1 MATKLKSSKILRFIS
16 VVILTVSLI
25 LLAFMGIYILK
36 NYDSVKSQNFYETN
50 KFKNPFNDLNYAVV
64 DSFEVYKSEE
74 EVRNPINLQEKYVDI
89 NLKKNLQEYE
99 NAIER
104 IESSY
109 EYKINSA
116 KVHESKDELQFIL
129 SNKEKD
135 IEKAKK
141 DILKTEEEIR
151 KDMLDVRIEEYNN
164 KLNIINRFPNI
175 KYIIEDN
182 SGDRLNTNIEDDLN
196 EETISNLKNDSD
208 FYLILNIENK
218 KNVLE
223 SADSNFT
230 KEQLKNIINNDS
242 FNYRNTENKN
252 LKISYFVP
260 KSFIY
265 EDEISL
271 GKENYNKL
279 KSKALVEKAIL
290 LSAVLVTLSIL
301 ALIYLNIQRKDKN
314 KDKSILERIYSRIY
328 IEFQLV
334 ILCIGLVSIIITA
347 YESLKEPVYTILLG
361 IAMIGTYYL
370 MAFTYGS
377 IIEVKEL
384 GIKELLR
391 RKSLIYKMIN
401 GLNKIVKSAVEEV
414 FLIKSTGI
422 KIAIFLILTFIF
434 MVSMLSLRGSRRGSS
449 DFITL
454 ILVIYILTYIIS
466 VILYV
471 VKSANYLNKI
481 VVGSFKIANGDL
493 NYVIDEG
500 GKGILKDLSHN
511 INNMKSGLKE
521 SIDSEVKSERMKTEL
536 ITNVSHDL
544 KTPLTSIITYVDL
557 IKNEDLTKE
566 ERMDYIKVL
575 ERKSERLKILI
586 EDLFEASKAAS
597 GEVELNIEKVDITS
611 LLKQALAEFE
621 EKIKESSL
629 DFKIN
634 LPKEKLYIMVDGKK
648 TWRILENQIS
658 NALKYSLEN
667 TRVYINIE
675 DIDNKVV
682 ITIKNI
688 SAFEIDFNEDEILE
702 RFKRGDQ
709 SRNTEGS
716 GLGLAISNNLTKLQ
730 GGDFRVSVDGDL
742 FKVIIEFPKI

>member
-290 LSAVLVTLSIL
+290 LSAVLVTLTIL

-314 KDKSILERIYSRIY
+314 KDKGILERLYNKIY
-328 IEFQLV
+328 IEFQTV
-334 ILCIGLVSIIITA
+334 ILCIALILIISIA

-377 IIEVKEL
+377 IIEVKGL
-384 GIKELLR
+384 GIKEFFR
-391 RKSLIYKMIN
+391 RKSLIYKIIN
-401 GLNKIVKSAVEEV
+401 WVKKIVRRIVEEV

-422 KIAIFLILTFIF
+422 KISIFLILSF
-434 MVSMLSLRGSRRGSS
+434 MFMISMLSLRGSS

-466 VILYV
+466 VISYV

-500 GKGILKDLSHN
+500 GKGILKELSHN
-511 INNMKSGLKE
+511 INNMKSGLKD
-521 SIDSEVKSERMKTEL
+521 SIDSEIKSERMKTEL

-702 RFKRGDQ
+702 RFKRGDK

-742 FKVIIEFPKI
+742 FKVIIEFPKV

>member
-290 LSAVLVTLSIL
+290 LSAVLVTLTIL

-314 KDKSILERIYSRIY
+314 KDKGILERLYNKIY
-328 IEFQLV
+328 IEFQTV
-334 ILCIGLVSIIITA
+334 ILCIALILIISIA

-377 IIEVKEL
+377 IIEVKGL
-384 GIKELLR
+384 GIKEFFR
-391 RKSLIYKMIN
+391 RKSLIYKIIN
-401 GLNKIVKSAVEEV
+401 WVKKIVRRIVEEV

-422 KIAIFLILTFIF
+422 KIAIFLILSF
-434 MVSMLSLRGSRRGSS
+434 MFMISMLSLRGSS

-466 VILYV
+466 VISYV

-500 GKGILKDLSHN
+500 GKGILKELSHN
-511 INNMKSGLKE
+511 INNMKSGLKD
-521 SIDSEVKSERMKTEL
+521 SIDSEIKSERMKTEL

-702 RFKRGDQ
+702 RFKRGDK

-742 FKVIIEFPKI
+742 FKVIIEFPKV

>member
-50 KFKNPFNDLNYAVV
+50 KFKNPFNDLNSAII
-64 DSFEVYKSEE
+64 DSFTIYKSEE
-74 EVRNPINLQEKYVDI
+74 EVKDPINLQEEYLNVNI
-89 NLKKNLQEYE
+89 KN
-99 NAIER
+99 NA
-104 IESSY
+104 
-109 EYKINSA
+109 
-116 KVHESKDELQFIL
+116 QG
-129 SNKEKD
+129 
-135 IEKAKK
+135 
-141 DILKTEEEIR
+141 
-151 KDMLDVRIEEYNN
+151 YNN
-164 KLNIINRFPNI
+164 RLNVINRYPNI
-175 KYIIEDN
+175 KYIIEDT
-182 SGDRLNTNIEDDLN
+182 SEDRLNTNIEDDLN

-290 LSAVLVTLSIL
+290 LSAVLVTLTIL

-314 KDKSILERIYSRIY
+314 KDKGILERLYNKIY
-328 IEFQLV
+328 IEFQTV
-334 ILCIGLVSIIITA
+334 ILCIALILIISIA

-377 IIEVKEL
+377 IIEVKGL
-384 GIKELLR
+384 GIKEFFR
-391 RKSLIYKMIN
+391 RKSLIYKIIN
-401 GLNKIVKSAVEEV
+401 WVKKIVRRIVEEV

-422 KIAIFLILTFIF
+422 KISIFLILSF
-434 MVSMLSLRGSRRGSS
+434 MFMISMLSLRGSS

-466 VILYV
+466 VISYV

-500 GKGILKDLSHN
+500 GKGILKELSHN
-511 INNMKSGLKE
+511 INNMKSGLKD
-521 SIDSEVKSERMKTEL
+521 SIDSEIKSERMKTEL

-742 FKVIIEFPKI
+742 FKVIIEFPKV

>member
-25 LLAFMGIYILK
+25 LVAFMGIYILK
-36 NYDSVKSQNFYETN
+36 NYDSVKSQSFYETN
-50 KFKNPFNDLNYAVV
+50 KFKNPFNNLNFAII
-64 DSFEVYKSEE
+64 DSFTIYKSEE
-74 EVRNPINLQEKYVDI
+74 EVKEPINSQ
-89 NLKKNLQEYE
+89 
-99 NAIER
+99 
-104 IESSY
+104 
-109 EYKINSA
+109 
-116 KVHESKDELQFIL
+116 
-129 SNKEKD
+129 
-135 IEKAKK
+135 
-141 DILKTEEEIR
+141 
-151 KDMLDVRIEEYNN
+151 EEYLKANIKNN
-164 KLNIINRFPNI
+164 SQGYNNRLSVINRYPNI
-175 KYIIEDN
+175 KYIIEDT
-182 SGDRLNTNIEDDLN
+182 SEDRLNTNIENDLS
-196 EETISNLKNDSD
+196 EETIANLKNESD
-208 FYLILNIENK
+208 FYLILNTQN

-242 FNYRNTENKN
+242 FNYKNTENKN

-260 KSFIY
+260 RDLIY
-265 EDEISL
+265 DDEISL

-279 KSKALVEKAIL
+279 KSKALVEKAIV
-290 LSAVLVTLSIL
+290 LSGVLVALSLL
-301 ALIYLNIQRKDKN
+301 ALIYLNIQRKNKN
-314 KDKSILERIYSRIY
+314 KDKGILERIYSRIY
-328 IEFQLV
+328 IEFQLI
-334 ILCIGLVSIIITA
+334 ILCIGLVSIIITS

-377 IIEVKEL
+377 IIELKGLGVKEFF
-384 GIKELLR
+384 R
-391 RKSLIYKMIN
+391 RKSLIYKIIN
-401 GLNKIVKSAVEEV
+401 WVKNIIKRIVEEV
-414 FLIKSTGI
+414 FFIKSTGI
-422 KIAIFLILTFIF
+422 KISIFLILSFMFMIF
-434 MVSMLSLRGSRRGSS
+434 VLSLRGSSG
-449 DFITL
+449 FLTL

-466 VILYV
+466 VISYV
-471 VKSANYLNKI
+471 VRFSNYLTKI
-481 VVGSFKIANGDL
+481 VVGSYKIANGDL

-500 GKGILKDLSHN
+500 GKGILKELSHN
-511 INNMKSGLKE
+511 INNIKSGLKD
-521 SIDSEVKSERMKTEL
+521 SIDSEIKSERMKTEL

-557 IKNEDLTKE
+557 IKNEELTKD

-597 GEVELNIEKVDITS
+597 GEVELNIEKVDISS

-634 LPKEKLYIMVDGKK
+634 SPKEKLYIMVDGKK

-658 NALKYSLEN
+658 NALKYSLKN

-702 RFKRGDQ
+702 RFKRGDK

>member
-1 MATKLKSSKILRFIS
+1 
-16 VVILTVSLI
+16 
-25 LLAFMGIYILK
+25 
-36 NYDSVKSQNFYETN
+36 
-50 KFKNPFNDLNYAVV
+50 
-64 DSFEVYKSEE
+64 
-74 EVRNPINLQEKYVDI
+74 
-89 NLKKNLQEYE
+89 
-99 NAIER
+99 
-104 IESSY
+104 
-109 EYKINSA
+109 
-116 KVHESKDELQFIL
+116 
-129 SNKEKD
+129 
-135 IEKAKK
+135 
-141 DILKTEEEIR
+141 
-151 KDMLDVRIEEYNN
+151 
-164 KLNIINRFPNI
+164 
-175 KYIIEDN
+175 
-182 SGDRLNTNIEDDLN
+182 
-196 EETISNLKNDSD
+196 
-208 FYLILNIENK
+208 
-218 KNVLE
+218 
-223 SADSNFT
+223 
-230 KEQLKNIINNDS
+230 
-242 FNYRNTENKN
+242 
-252 LKISYFVP
+252 
-260 KSFIY
+260 
-265 EDEISL
+265 
-271 GKENYNKL
+271 
-279 KSKALVEKAIL
+279 
-290 LSAVLVTLSIL
+290 
-301 ALIYLNIQRKDKN
+301 
-314 KDKSILERIYSRIY
+314 
-328 IEFQLV
+328 
-334 ILCIGLVSIIITA
+334 
-347 YESLKEPVYTILLG
+347 
-361 IAMIGTYYL
+361 
-370 MAFTYGS
+370 
-377 IIEVKEL
+377 
-384 GIKELLR
+384 
-391 RKSLIYKMIN
+391 MIN

-422 KIAIFLILTFIF
+422 KISIFLILSF
-434 MVSMLSLRGSRRGSS
+434 MFMISMLSLRGSS

-466 VILYV
+466 VISYV

-500 GKGILKDLSHN
+500 GKGILKELSHN
-511 INNMKSGLKE
+511 INNMKSGLKD
-521 SIDSEVKSERMKTEL
+521 SIDSEIKSERMKTEL

-702 RFKRGDQ
+702 RFKRGDK

>member
-1 MATKLKSSKILRFIS
+1 
-16 VVILTVSLI
+16 
-25 LLAFMGIYILK
+25 MGIYILK

-50 KFKNPFNDLNYAVV
+50 KFKNPFNDLNSAII
-64 DSFEVYKSEE
+64 DSFTIYKSEE
-74 EVRNPINLQEKYVDI
+74 EVKDPINLQEEYLNVNI
-89 NLKKNLQEYE
+89 KN
-99 NAIER
+99 NA
-104 IESSY
+104 
-109 EYKINSA
+109 
-116 KVHESKDELQFIL
+116 QG
-129 SNKEKD
+129 
-135 IEKAKK
+135 
-141 DILKTEEEIR
+141 
-151 KDMLDVRIEEYNN
+151 YNN
-164 KLNIINRFPNI
+164 RLNVINRYPNI
-175 KYIIEDN
+175 KYIIEDT
-182 SGDRLNTNIEDDLN
+182 SEDRLNTNIEDDLN

-290 LSAVLVTLSIL
+290 LSAVLVTLTIL

-314 KDKSILERIYSRIY
+314 KDKGILERLYNKIY
-328 IEFQLV
+328 IEFQTV
-334 ILCIGLVSIIITA
+334 ILCIALILIISIA

-384 GIKELLR
+384 GIKEFFR
-391 RKSLIYKMIN
+391 RKSLIYKIIN
-401 GLNKIVKSAVEEV
+401 WVKKIVRRIVEEV

-422 KIAIFLILTFIF
+422 KISIFLILSF
-434 MVSMLSLRGSRRGSS
+434 MFMISMLSLRGSS

-466 VILYV
+466 VISYV

-500 GKGILKDLSHN
+500 GKGILKELSHN
-511 INNMKSGLKE
+511 INNMKSGLKD
-521 SIDSEVKSERMKTEL
+521 SIDSEIKSERMKTEL

-702 RFKRGDQ
+702 RFKRGDK

-742 FKVIIEFPKI
+742 FKVIIEFPKV

>member
-74 EVRNPINLQEKYVDI
+74 EVKDPINLQEEYLNVNI
-89 NLKKNLQEYE
+89 KN
-99 NAIER
+99 NA
-104 IESSY
+104 
-109 EYKINSA
+109 
-116 KVHESKDELQFIL
+116 QG
-129 SNKEKD
+129 
-135 IEKAKK
+135 
-141 DILKTEEEIR
+141 
-151 KDMLDVRIEEYNN
+151 YNN
-164 KLNIINRFPNI
+164 RLNVINRYPNI
-175 KYIIEDN
+175 KYIIEDT
-182 SGDRLNTNIEDDLN
+182 SEDRLNTNIEDDLN

-290 LSAVLVTLSIL
+290 LSAVLVTLTIL

-314 KDKSILERIYSRIY
+314 KDKGILERLYNKIY
-328 IEFQLV
+328 IEFQTV
-334 ILCIGLVSIIITA
+334 ILCIALILIISIA

-377 IIEVKEL
+377 IIEVKGL
-384 GIKELLR
+384 GIKEFFR
-391 RKSLIYKMIN
+391 RKSLIYKIIN
-401 GLNKIVKSAVEEV
+401 WVKKIVRRIVEEV

-422 KIAIFLILTFIF
+422 KISIFLILSF
-434 MVSMLSLRGSRRGSS
+434 MFMISMLSLRGSS

-466 VILYV
+466 VISYV

-500 GKGILKDLSHN
+500 GKGILKELSHN
-511 INNMKSGLKE
+511 INNMKSGLKD
-521 SIDSEVKSERMKTEL
+521 SIDSEIKSERMKTEL

-702 RFKRGDQ
+702 RFKRGDK

-742 FKVIIEFPKI
+742 FKVIIEFPKV

>member
-16 VVILTVSLI
+16 VVALTVSLI
-25 LLAFMGIYILK
+25 LLAFMCIYILK
-36 NYDSVKSQNFYETN
+36 NYDDVKSENFYETT
-50 KFKNPFNDLNYAVV
+50 KFKNSLNDLNYAVI
-64 DSFEVYKSEE
+64 DSFTIYKNEE

-99 NAIER
+99 NAIRR

-116 KVHESKDELQFIL
+116 KVYESKDELQAIL

-164 KLNIINRFPNI
+164 KLNVINRFPNI

-218 KNVLE
+218 KNVFE

-230 KEQLKNIINNDS
+230 KEQLKSIINNDS

-260 KSFIY
+260 RDFIY
-265 EDEISL
+265 EDEIRFA
-271 GKENYNKL
+271 KEGYNNL

-290 LSAVLVTLSIL
+290 LSGVLIILSIL
-301 ALIYLNIQRKDKN
+301 ALIYLNMHRKNRN
-314 KDKSILERIYSRIY
+314 KDKSILERIYSKIY
-328 IEFQLV
+328 IEFQF
-334 ILCIGLVSIIITA
+334 IMLCIGLISIISMA
-347 YESLKEPVYTILLG
+347 YESLRQPEYTVFLG
-361 IAMIGTYYL
+361 IAMIGMYYL

-401 GLNKIVKSAVEEV
+401 GLNKIVKGTVEEA
-414 FLIKSTGI
+414 FLIKSTAI

-434 MVSMLSLRGSRRGSS
+434 MISMLSLRGSS
-449 DFITL
+449 DFVAL

-466 VILYV
+466 VILYI
-471 VKSANYLNKI
+471 VKSANYLNRI
-481 VVGSFKIANGDL
+481 VVGSSKIANGDL

-511 INNMKSGLKE
+511 INNMKIGLKE

-566 ERMDYIKVL
+566 ERMDYIKIL

-658 NALKYSLEN
+658 NILKYSLEN

-675 DIDNKVV
+675 EIENRAV
-682 ITIKNI
+682 ITMKNI
-688 SAFEIDFNEDEILE
+688 SAFEIDFNKDEILE
-702 RFKRGDQ
+702 RFKRGDK

-730 GGDFRVSVDGDL
+730 GGDFKVSVDGDL
-742 FKVIIEFPKI
+742 FKVIIEFLKVQ

>member
-50 KFKNPFNDLNYAVV
+50 KFKNPFNDLNSAII
-64 DSFEVYKSEE
+64 DSFTIYKSEE
-74 EVRNPINLQEKYVDI
+74 EVKNPINLQEEYLNVNI
-89 NLKKNLQEYE
+89 KN
-99 NAIER
+99 NA
-104 IESSY
+104 
-109 EYKINSA
+109 
-116 KVHESKDELQFIL
+116 QG
-129 SNKEKD
+129 
-135 IEKAKK
+135 
-141 DILKTEEEIR
+141 
-151 KDMLDVRIEEYNN
+151 YNN
-164 KLNIINRFPNI
+164 RLNVINRYPNI
-175 KYIIEDN
+175 KYIIEDT
-182 SGDRLNTNIEDDLN
+182 SEDRLNTNIENDLS
-196 EETISNLKNDSD
+196 EETITNLKNDSD

-290 LSAVLVTLSIL
+290 LSAVLVTLTIL

-314 KDKSILERIYSRIY
+314 KDKGILERLYNKIY
-328 IEFQLV
+328 IEFQTV
-334 ILCIGLVSIIITA
+334 ILCIALILIISIA

-377 IIEVKEL
+377 IIEVKGL
-384 GIKELLR
+384 GIKEFFR
-391 RKSLIYKMIN
+391 RKSLIYKIIN
-401 GLNKIVKSAVEEV
+401 WVKKIVRRIVEEV

-422 KIAIFLILTFIF
+422 KISIFLILSFIF
-434 MVSMLSLRGSRRGSS
+434 MISMLSLRGSS

-466 VILYV
+466 VISYV

-500 GKGILKDLSHN
+500 GKGILKELSHN
-511 INNMKSGLKE
+511 INNMKSGLKD
-521 SIDSEVKSERMKTEL
+521 SIDSEIKSERMKTEL

-702 RFKRGDQ
+702 RFKRGDK

-742 FKVIIEFPKI
+742 FKVIIEFPKV

>member
-1 MATKLKSSKILRFIS
+1 MATKLKSSKVLRFIS

-25 LLAFMGIYILK
+25 LLAFMGVYTIK

-50 KFKNPFNDLNYAVV
+50 KFKNPFNDLNFAII
-64 DSFEVYKSEE
+64 DSFTIYKSEQ
-74 EVRNPINLQEKYVDI
+74 EVKEPINSQ
-89 NLKKNLQEYE
+89 
-99 NAIER
+99 
-104 IESSY
+104 
-109 EYKINSA
+109 
-116 KVHESKDELQFIL
+116 
-129 SNKEKD
+129 
-135 IEKAKK
+135 
-141 DILKTEEEIR
+141 
-151 KDMLDVRIEEYNN
+151 EEYLKANIKNN
-164 KLNIINRFPNI
+164 SQGYNNSLSVINRYPNI
-175 KYIIEDN
+175 KYIIEDT
-182 SGDRLNTNIEDDLN
+182 SEDRLNTNIENDLN
-196 EETISNLKNDSD
+196 EETIANLKNESD
-208 FYLILNIENK
+208 FYLILNTQN

-242 FNYRNTENKN
+242 FNYKNTENKN

-265 EDEISL
+265 DDEISL

-279 KSKALVEKAIL
+279 KSKALVEKTIV
-290 LSAVLVTLSIL
+290 LSGVLVALSLL
-301 ALIYLNIQRKDKN
+301 ALIYLNIQRKNKN
-314 KDKSILERIYSRIY
+314 KDKGILERIYSRIY
-328 IEFQLV
+328 IEFQLI
-334 ILCIGLVSIIITA
+334 ILCIGLVSIIITS

-377 IIEVKEL
+377 IIELKGLGVKEFF
-384 GIKELLR
+384 R
-391 RKSLIYKMIN
+391 RKSLIYKIIN
-401 GLNKIVKSAVEEV
+401 WVKKIIRRIVEEV

-422 KIAIFLILTFIF
+422 KISIFLILSFIF
-434 MVSMLSLRGSRRGSS
+434 MISMLSLRGSS

-466 VILYV
+466 VISYV

-500 GKGILKDLSHN
+500 GKGILKELSHN
-511 INNMKSGLKE
+511 INNMKSGLKD
-521 SIDSEVKSERMKTEL
+521 SIDSEIKSEKMKTEL

-658 NALKYSLEN
+658 NALKYSLKN

-702 RFKRGDQ
+702 RFKRGDK

-730 GGDFRVSVDGDL
+730 GGYFRVSVDGDL

>member
-50 KFKNPFNDLNYAVV
+50 KFKNPFNDLNSAII
-64 DSFEVYKSEE
+64 DSFTIYKSEE
-74 EVRNPINLQEKYVDI
+74 EVKDPINLQEEYLNVNI
-89 NLKKNLQEYE
+89 KN
-99 NAIER
+99 NA
-104 IESSY
+104 
-109 EYKINSA
+109 
-116 KVHESKDELQFIL
+116 QG
-129 SNKEKD
+129 
-135 IEKAKK
+135 
-141 DILKTEEEIR
+141 
-151 KDMLDVRIEEYNN
+151 YNN
-164 KLNIINRFPNI
+164 RLNVINRYPNI
-175 KYIIEDN
+175 KYIIEDT
-182 SGDRLNTNIEDDLN
+182 SEDRLNTNIEDDLN

-314 KDKSILERIYSRIY
+314 KDKGILERIYSRIY

-347 YESLKEPVYTILLG
+347 YESLRQPEYTVFLG

-422 KIAIFLILTFIF
+422 KISIFLILSF
-434 MVSMLSLRGSRRGSS
+434 MFMISMLSLRGSS

-466 VILYV
+466 VISYV

-500 GKGILKDLSHN
+500 GKGILKELSHN
-511 INNMKSGLKE
+511 INNMKSGLKD
-521 SIDSEVKSERMKTEL
+521 SIDSEIKSERMKTEL

-658 NALKYSLEN
+658 NALKYSLKN

-702 RFKRGDQ
+702 RFKRGDK

-742 FKVIIEFPKI
+742 FKVIIEFPKV

>member
-1 MATKLKSSKILRFIS
+1 
-16 VVILTVSLI
+16 
-25 LLAFMGIYILK
+25 MGIYILK

-50 KFKNPFNDLNYAVV
+50 KFKNPFNDLNSAII
-64 DSFEVYKSEE
+64 DSFTIYKSEE
-74 EVRNPINLQEKYVDI
+74 EVKDPINLQEEYLNVNI
-89 NLKKNLQEYE
+89 KN
-99 NAIER
+99 
-104 IESSY
+104 
-109 EYKINSA
+109 NS
-116 KVHESKDELQFIL
+116 QG
-129 SNKEKD
+129 
-135 IEKAKK
+135 
-141 DILKTEEEIR
+141 
-151 KDMLDVRIEEYNN
+151 YNN
-164 KLNIINRFPNI
+164 RLNVINRYPNI
-175 KYIIEDN
+175 KYIIEDT
-182 SGDRLNTNIEDDLN
+182 SEDRLNTNIENDLS
-196 EETISNLKNDSD
+196 EETITNLKNESD
-208 FYLILNIENK
+208 FYLILNTQN

-290 LSAVLVTLSIL
+290 LSGVLVTLSIL
-301 ALIYLNIQRKDKN
+301 ALIYLNIQRKAKN
-314 KDKSILERIYSRIY
+314 KDKSILERIYSKIY

-347 YESLKEPVYTILLG
+347 YESLKEPVYTIFLG

-377 IIEVKEL
+377 IIEVKGL
-384 GIKELLR
+384 GIKEFFR
-391 RKSLIYKMIN
+391 RKSLIYKIIN
-401 GLNKIVKSAVEEV
+401 WVKKIVRRIVEEV

-422 KIAIFLILTFIF
+422 KISIFLILSF
-434 MVSMLSLRGSRRGSS
+434 MFMISMLSLRGSS

-466 VILYV
+466 VISYV

-500 GKGILKDLSHN
+500 GKGILKELSHN
-511 INNMKSGLKE
+511 INNMKSGLKD
-521 SIDSEVKSERMKTEL
+521 SIDSEIKSERMKTEL

-566 ERMDYIKVL
+566 ERMDYIKIL

-597 GEVELNIEKVDITS
+597 GEVELNIEKVDISS

-658 NALKYSLEN
+658 NALKYSLKN

-702 RFKRGDQ
+702 RFKRGDK

-742 FKVIIEFPKI
+742 FKVIIEFPKV

>member
-50 KFKNPFNDLNYAVV
+50 KFKNPFNDLNSAII
-64 DSFEVYKSEE
+64 DSFTIYKSEE
-74 EVRNPINLQEKYVDI
+74 EVKDPINLQEEYLNVNI
-89 NLKKNLQEYE
+89 KN
-99 NAIER
+99 NA
-104 IESSY
+104 
-109 EYKINSA
+109 
-116 KVHESKDELQFIL
+116 QG
-129 SNKEKD
+129 
-135 IEKAKK
+135 
-141 DILKTEEEIR
+141 
-151 KDMLDVRIEEYNN
+151 YNN
-164 KLNIINRFPNI
+164 RLNVINRYPNI
-175 KYIIEDN
+175 KYIIEDT
-182 SGDRLNTNIEDDLN
+182 SEDRLNTNIEDDLN

-290 LSAVLVTLSIL
+290 LSAVLVTLTIL

-314 KDKSILERIYSRIY
+314 KDKGILERLYNKIY
-328 IEFQLV
+328 IEFQTV
-334 ILCIGLVSIIITA
+334 ILCIALILIISIA

-377 IIEVKEL
+377 IIEVKGL
-384 GIKELLR
+384 GIKEFFR
-391 RKSLIYKMIN
+391 RKSLIYKIIN
-401 GLNKIVKSAVEEV
+401 WVKKIVRRIVEEV

-422 KIAIFLILTFIF
+422 KISIFLILSF
-434 MVSMLSLRGSRRGSS
+434 MFMISMLSLRGSS

-466 VILYV
+466 VISYV

-500 GKGILKDLSHN
+500 GKGILKELSHN
-511 INNMKSGLKE
+511 INNMKSGLKD
-521 SIDSEVKSERMKTEL
+521 SIDSEIKSERMKTEL

-702 RFKRGDQ
+702 RFKRGDK

-742 FKVIIEFPKI
+742 FKVIIEFPKV

>member
-290 LSAVLVTLSIL
+290 LSAVLVTLTIL

-314 KDKSILERIYSRIY
+314 KDKGILERLYNKIY
-328 IEFQLV
+328 IEFQTV
-334 ILCIGLVSIIITA
+334 ILCIALILIISIA

-422 KIAIFLILTFIF
+422 KIAIFLILSF
-434 MVSMLSLRGSRRGSS
+434 MFMISMLSLRGSS

-466 VILYV
+466 VISYV

-500 GKGILKDLSHN
+500 GKGILKELSHN
-511 INNMKSGLKE
+511 INNMKSGLKD
-521 SIDSEVKSERMKTEL
+521 SIDSEIKSERMKTEL

-702 RFKRGDQ
+702 RFKRGDK

-742 FKVIIEFPKI
+742 FKVIIEFPKV

>member
-164 KLNIINRFPNI
+164 KLNIINRFSNI

-290 LSAVLVTLSIL
+290 LSAVLVTLTIL

-314 KDKSILERIYSRIY
+314 KDKGILERLYNKIY
-328 IEFQLV
+328 IEFQTV
-334 ILCIGLVSIIITA
+334 ILCIALILIISIA

-377 IIEVKEL
+377 IIEVKGL
-384 GIKELLR
+384 GIKEFFR
-391 RKSLIYKMIN
+391 RKSLIYKIIN
-401 GLNKIVKSAVEEV
+401 WVKKIVRRIVEEV

-422 KIAIFLILTFIF
+422 KISIFLILSF
-434 MVSMLSLRGSRRGSS
+434 MFMISMLSLRGSS

-466 VILYV
+466 VISYV

-500 GKGILKDLSHN
+500 GKGILKELSHN
-511 INNMKSGLKE
+511 INNMKSGLKD
-521 SIDSEVKSERMKTEL
+521 SIDSEIKSERMKTEL

-702 RFKRGDQ
+702 RFKRGDK

-742 FKVIIEFPKI
+742 FKVIIEFPKV

>member
-1 MATKLKSSKILRFIS
+1 
-16 VVILTVSLI
+16 
-25 LLAFMGIYILK
+25 MGIYILK

-50 KFKNPFNDLNYAVV
+50 KFKNPFNDLNSAII
-64 DSFEVYKSEE
+64 DSFTIYKSEE
-74 EVRNPINLQEKYVDI
+74 EVKDPINLQEEYLNVNI
-89 NLKKNLQEYE
+89 KN
-99 NAIER
+99 NA
-104 IESSY
+104 
-109 EYKINSA
+109 
-116 KVHESKDELQFIL
+116 QG
-129 SNKEKD
+129 
-135 IEKAKK
+135 
-141 DILKTEEEIR
+141 
-151 KDMLDVRIEEYNN
+151 YNN
-164 KLNIINRFPNI
+164 RLNVINRYPNI
-175 KYIIEDN
+175 KYIIEDT
-182 SGDRLNTNIEDDLN
+182 SEDRLNTNIEDDLN

-290 LSAVLVTLSIL
+290 LSAVLVTLTIL

-314 KDKSILERIYSRIY
+314 KDKGILERLYNKIY
-328 IEFQLV
+328 IEFQTV
-334 ILCIGLVSIIITA
+334 ILCIALILIISIA

-377 IIEVKEL
+377 IIEVKGL
-384 GIKELLR
+384 GIKEFFR
-391 RKSLIYKMIN
+391 RKSLIYKIIN
-401 GLNKIVKSAVEEV
+401 WVKKIVRRIVEEV

-422 KIAIFLILTFIF
+422 KISIFLILSF
-434 MVSMLSLRGSRRGSS
+434 MFMISMLSLRGSS

-466 VILYV
+466 VISYV

-500 GKGILKDLSHN
+500 GKGILKELSHN
-511 INNMKSGLKE
+511 INNMKSGLKD
-521 SIDSEVKSERMKTEL
+521 SIDSEIKSERMKTEL

-742 FKVIIEFPKI
+742 FKVIIEFPKV

>member
-1 MATKLKSSKILRFIS
+1 MATKLKSSKVLRFIS

-25 LLAFMGIYILK
+25 LLAFMCIYILK
-36 NYDSVKSQNFYETN
+36 NYDNAKSENFYETT
-50 KFKNPFNDLNYAVV
+50 KFKNSLNDLNYAVI
-64 DSFEVYKSEE
+64 DSFTIYKSEE
-74 EVRNPINLQEKYVDI
+74 EVSNPINLQEKYVDI

-109 EYKINSA
+109 EYKINGA

-151 KDMLDVRIEEYNN
+151 KDMLDVRREEYNN
-164 KLNIINRFPNI
+164 KLNVINRFPNI
-175 KYIIEDN
+175 KYIIEDS

-196 EETISNLKNDSD
+196 EETISNLKDDSD

-218 KNVLE
+218 KNVFE

-230 KEQLKNIINNDS
+230 KEQLKSIINNDS

-260 KSFIY
+260 RDFIY
-265 EDEISL
+265 EDEIRFA
-271 GKENYNKL
+271 KEGYNNL
-279 KSKALVEKAIL
+279 KSKALVEKAIV
-290 LSAVLVTLSIL
+290 LSGVLITLSIL
-301 ALIYLNIQRKDKN
+301 ALIYLNIHRKNRN
-314 KDKSILERIYSRIY
+314 KDKSILERIYSKIH
-328 IEFQLV
+328 IEFQFI
-334 ILCIGLVSIIITA
+334 ILCIGLISIIGIA
-347 YESLKEPVYTILLG
+347 YQSLRQPEYTVFLG
-361 IAMIGTYYL
+361 IAMIGMYYL
-370 MAFTYGS
+370 MAFTYGN

-384 GIKELLR
+384 GIKVLLQ
-391 RKSLIYKMIN
+391 RKSLIYKIGHSIKE
-401 GLNKIVKSAVEEV
+401 GLKKT

-422 KIAIFLILTFIF
+422 KIAMFLILTFIF
-434 MVSMLSLRGSRRGSS
+434 MISMVSLRGTS
-449 DFITL
+449 DFGAL
-454 ILVIYILTYIIS
+454 ILVMYILTYIIG
-466 VILYV
+466 VIYYI
-471 VKSANYLNKI
+471 VKFANYLNKI
-481 VVGSFKIANGDL
+481 VVGSSKIANGDL
-493 NYVIDEG
+493 NYVIDESG
-500 GKGILKDLSHN
+500 NGILKDLSYN
-511 INNMKSGLKE
+511 INNMKIGLKE

-557 IKNEDLTKE
+557 IKNENLTKE
-566 ERMDYIKVL
+566 ERMDYIKIL

-629 DFKIN
+629 DFKIS
-634 LPKEKLYIMVDGKK
+634 LPKEKLYIMVDGKR

-658 NALKYSLEN
+658 NILKYSLEN

-675 DIDNKVV
+675 EIENRAV
-682 ITIKNI
+682 ITMKNI
-688 SAFEIDFNEDEILE
+688 SAFELDFNEDEILE
-702 RFKRGDQ
+702 RFKRGDK

-730 GGDFRVSVDGDL
+730 GGDFKVSVDGDL
-742 FKVIIEFPKI
+742 FKVIIEFLKVQ

>member
-64 DSFEVYKSEE
+64 DSFTIYKSEE
-74 EVRNPINLQEKYVDI
+74 EV
-89 NLKKNLQEYE
+89 
-99 NAIER
+99 
-104 IESSY
+104 
-109 EYKINSA
+109 
-116 KVHESKDELQFIL
+116 
-129 SNKEKD
+129 KD

-164 KLNIINRFPNI
+164 RLNVINRYPNI
-175 KYIIEDN
+175 KYIIEDT
-182 SGDRLNTNIEDDLN
+182 SEDRLNTNIENDLS
-196 EETISNLKNDSD
+196 EETITNLKNDSD

-314 KDKSILERIYSRIY
+314 KDKGILERIYSRIY

-347 YESLKEPVYTILLG
+347 YESLRQPEYTVFLG

-422 KIAIFLILTFIF
+422 KISIFLILSF
-434 MVSMLSLRGSRRGSS
+434 MFMISMLSLRGSS

-466 VILYV
+466 VISYV

-500 GKGILKDLSHN
+500 GKGILKELSHN
-511 INNMKSGLKE
+511 INNMKSGLKD
-521 SIDSEVKSERMKTEL
+521 SIDSEIKSERMKTEL

-597 GEVELNIEKVDITS
+597 GEVDLNIEKVDITS

-702 RFKRGDQ
+702 RFKRGDK

>member
-1 MATKLKSSKILRFIS
+1 
-16 VVILTVSLI
+16 
-25 LLAFMGIYILK
+25 MGIYILK

-50 KFKNPFNDLNYAVV
+50 KFKNPFNDLNSAII
-64 DSFEVYKSEE
+64 DSFTIYKSEE
-74 EVRNPINLQEKYVDI
+74 EVKDPINLQEEYLNVNI
-89 NLKKNLQEYE
+89 KN
-99 NAIER
+99 NA
-104 IESSY
+104 
-109 EYKINSA
+109 
-116 KVHESKDELQFIL
+116 QG
-129 SNKEKD
+129 
-135 IEKAKK
+135 
-141 DILKTEEEIR
+141 
-151 KDMLDVRIEEYNN
+151 YNN
-164 KLNIINRFPNI
+164 RLNVINRYPNI
-175 KYIIEDN
+175 KYIIEDT
-182 SGDRLNTNIEDDLN
+182 SEDRLNTNIEDDLN

-290 LSAVLVTLSIL
+290 LSAVLVTLTIL

-314 KDKSILERIYSRIY
+314 KDKGILERLYNKIY
-328 IEFQLV
+328 IEFQTV
-334 ILCIGLVSIIITA
+334 ILCIALILIISIA

-377 IIEVKEL
+377 IIEVKGL
-384 GIKELLR
+384 GIKEFFR
-391 RKSLIYKMIN
+391 RKSLIYKIIN
-401 GLNKIVKSAVEEV
+401 WVKKIVRRIVEEV

-422 KIAIFLILTFIF
+422 KISIFLILSF
-434 MVSMLSLRGSRRGSS
+434 MFMISMLSLRGSS

-466 VILYV
+466 VISYV

-500 GKGILKDLSHN
+500 GKGILKELSHN
-511 INNMKSGLKE
+511 INNMKSGLKD
-521 SIDSEVKSERMKTEL
+521 SIDSEIKSERMKTEL

-702 RFKRGDQ
+702 RFKRGDK

-742 FKVIIEFPKI
+742 FKVIIEFPKV

>member
-50 KFKNPFNDLNYAVV
+50 KFKNPFNDLNSAII
-64 DSFEVYKSEE
+64 DSFTIYKSEE
-74 EVRNPINLQEKYVDI
+74 EVKDPINLQEEYLNVNI
-89 NLKKNLQEYE
+89 KN
-99 NAIER
+99 NA
-104 IESSY
+104 
-109 EYKINSA
+109 
-116 KVHESKDELQFIL
+116 QG
-129 SNKEKD
+129 
-135 IEKAKK
+135 
-141 DILKTEEEIR
+141 
-151 KDMLDVRIEEYNN
+151 YNN
-164 KLNIINRFPNI
+164 RLNVINRYPNI
-175 KYIIEDN
+175 KYIIEDT
-182 SGDRLNTNIEDDLN
+182 SEDRLNTNIEDDLN

-290 LSAVLVTLSIL
+290 LSAVLVTLTIL

-314 KDKSILERIYSRIY
+314 KDKGILERLYNKIY
-328 IEFQLV
+328 IEFQTV
-334 ILCIGLVSIIITA
+334 ILCIALILIISIA

-384 GIKELLR
+384 GIKEFFR
-391 RKSLIYKMIN
+391 RKSLIYKIIN
-401 GLNKIVKSAVEEV
+401 WVKKIVRRIVEEV

-422 KIAIFLILTFIF
+422 KISIFLILSF
-434 MVSMLSLRGSRRGSS
+434 MFMISMLSLRGSS

-466 VILYV
+466 VISYV

-500 GKGILKDLSHN
+500 GKGILKELSHN
-511 INNMKSGLKE
+511 INNMKSGLKD
-521 SIDSEVKSERMKTEL
+521 SIDSEIKSERMKTEL

-702 RFKRGDQ
+702 RFKRGDK

-742 FKVIIEFPKI
+742 FKVIIEFPKV